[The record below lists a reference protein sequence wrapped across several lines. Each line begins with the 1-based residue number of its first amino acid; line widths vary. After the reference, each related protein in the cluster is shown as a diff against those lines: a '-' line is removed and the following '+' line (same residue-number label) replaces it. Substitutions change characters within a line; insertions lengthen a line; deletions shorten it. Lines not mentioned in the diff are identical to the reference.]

1 MGSKAGWILVAEFGG
16 RVASAGGC
24 QGCGL
29 DDRAYSPSELA

>member
-24 QGCGL
+24 RGCGL
-29 DDRAYSPSELA
+29 GDREYSLSELA